1 MVFTGLC
8 VKGRWKMTEYLADT
22 VLSFI
27 VCIGILV
34 TILTMLIIYGLAYSN
49 GEDNLIQKLCTQQ
62 QYDFC
67 EVIEQKPEYKLK
79 EFF

>member
-1 MVFTGLC
+1 M
-8 VKGRWKMTEYLADT
+8 KEELADT
-22 VLSFI
+22 ILGFI
-27 VCIGILV
+27 VCIGIFV
-34 TILTMLIIYGLAYSN
+34 IILIIYGFAYSN

-79 EFF
+79 ELKQDD

>member
-1 MVFTGLC
+1 MKEIADSIVYFIFGIGL
-8 VKGRWKMTEYLADT
+8 L
-22 VLSFI
+22 
-27 VCIGILV
+27 ILFL
-34 TILTMLIIYGLAYSN
+34 LTYGLGYSY

-79 EFF
+79 ELKQDD

>member
-1 MVFTGLC
+1 MGNEITDIILG
-8 VKGRWKMTEYLADT
+8 
-22 VLSFI
+22 FI
-27 VCIGILV
+27 VCLGIFA
-34 TILTMLIIYGLAYSN
+34 IILIIYGFAYSN

-79 EFF
+79 ELKQDES

>member
-1 MVFTGLC
+1 M
-8 VKGRWKMTEYLADT
+8 KEDLADT
-22 VLSFI
+22 IVYFIFGIGLLVL
-27 VCIGILV
+27 CLV
-34 TILTMLIIYGLAYSN
+34 FFGLGYSN

-79 EFF
+79 ELKQDDGCI

>member
-1 MVFTGLC
+1 MSNEIT
-8 VKGRWKMTEYLADT
+8 DT
-22 VLSFI
+22 ILGFI
-27 VCIGILV
+27 VCLGICV
-34 TILTMLIIYGLAYSN
+34 IILIIYGFAYSN

-79 EFF
+79 ELKQDE

>member
-1 MVFTGLC
+1 
-8 VKGRWKMTEYLADT
+8 MTEEIADT
-22 VLSFI
+22 ILGLI
-27 VCIGILV
+27 VCIGIFV
-34 TILTMLIIYGLAYSN
+34 IILIIYGFAYSN

-79 EFF
+79 ECKDD